1 MLELIKSLL
10 PQFLT
15 RLTCNLEYNSS
26 FAGIEETSLL
36 NLFFPD
42 KSTSSTASDTLS
54 HRHKVETS
62 TSYKKITL
70 TNVSRAQS
78 HNL

>member
-15 RLTCNLEYNSS
+15 RLTCNLEHNSS
-26 FAGIEETSLL
+26 FTGIEETSLL

-54 HRHKVETS
+54 TQTKLRLPPHIR
-62 TSYKKITL
+62 
-70 TNVSRAQS
+70 R
-78 HNL
+78 